1 MKYYQVKPEYDGKTL
16 YRKRGDRGYSSVYR
30 VPNCY
35 SLIANELL
43 TEKQVEEMN
52 VPQVCVDPVNV
63 KKSQVYFCFGAR
75 FRMEAE
81 NVRV

>member
-1 MKYYQVKPEYDGKTL
+1 MTYYQVKPEFDGKTL
-16 YRKRGDRGYSSVYR
+16 FKKQGQRGYSSVYR
-30 VPNCY
+30 VPNGY
-35 SLIANELL
+35 NLIANELL
-43 TEKQVEEMN
+43 TGKEVEKLN
-52 VPQVCVDPVNV
+52 IPQKCVDPVNV